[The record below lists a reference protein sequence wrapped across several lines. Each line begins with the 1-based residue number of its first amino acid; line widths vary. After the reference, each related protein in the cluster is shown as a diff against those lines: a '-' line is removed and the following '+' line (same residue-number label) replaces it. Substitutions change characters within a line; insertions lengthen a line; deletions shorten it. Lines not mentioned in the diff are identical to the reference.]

1 MEQMH
6 GRLAACEVRAFG
18 CGAWVST
25 LMLDWKQTNSL
36 QFWEL
41 WPNWADYWGDSKMNT
56 MQAPRLQSL
65 SVRTHKDGCNWL
77 VLWSE
82 GQDTFRQL
90 RSTAGIETCQMQR
103 LQIAAGACQPH
114 RHPQSTRQIFVRPG
128 LATSAMVKTGVD
140 CPSWGR
146 SSIIRDLH
154 TRWWMSIPHCL
165 DYGTHVN
172 LGLSP
177 RHDWIKG
184 KRQDKILY
192 AIIIALQS
200 FERK

>member
-6 GRLAACEVRAFG
+6 GRLAACEVRACG

-90 RSTAGIETCQMQR
+90 PSTAGIETCQMQR
-103 LQIAAGACQPH
+103 LT
-114 RHPQSTRQIFVRPG
+114 STSTKHTTNLCLTRPG
-128 LATSAMVKTGVD
+128 HICHGQNRGRLPFLGKGHPSLGIYIPADGWAYHTALTMEHMWIWGFPRDMIESKARDKT
-140 CPSWGR
+140 
-146 SSIIRDLH
+146 
-154 TRWWMSIPHCL
+154 
-165 DYGTHVN
+165 
-172 LGLSP
+172 
-177 RHDWIKG
+177 
-184 KRQDKILY
+184 KILY